1 MIGEY
6 SNVAPLERLPVL
18 GGRVRAQALREG
30 IRELCLKAS
39 WTDAILSV
47 YLAGFLRQYLWIVP
61 SNSTAWAAT
70 IICSV
75 LLLAMIIQIRETA
88 PPQGSLRFWLI
99 VALPLV
105 VMYVIRLPFP
115 DFNYDVLNYHLIN
128 TERALRGWPIGP
140 GDFFPGVL
148 LINPAPDIVDG
159 VFRFALGYR
168 LGTVVNLLAIL
179 WAATILN
186 NILRRYI
193 ASDTWRCIC
202 VLFVVSTEH
211 VLFLLNLYMV
221 DLLALPLLLE
231 ATYQVLRFDEIKRKD
246 RAIVGISLLLGI
258 SLAFKLTNLAFVLPL
273 ILIGARSYLSHR
285 NEIKMR
291 YVAVAAV
298 AFLIP
303 ILPFSLYMY
312 IQTGSPIFPYFNK
325 FFRSPYLEAKN
336 YDVPW
341 LGPKSWLEKV
351 LWPFWSYYFPERL
364 SPMIGL
370 NGYSGR
376 VLIGYVFV
384 IAGLLSKSVQ
394 REVRKLCF
402 ICLGSFA
409 LWIAS
414 TGDIRYAIQLELLC
428 GVAIIGVIAS
438 LYHRY
443 ARAGFSPDFYKAATL
458 VALFAIL
465 LSFQTYRAYSNGL
478 THRECVSE
486 ETHVNRV
493 VQPTVFGHF
502 HNFISESHFLMHD
515 RSPESFLSADERRMV
530 DKVDLWIN
538 SYEATSG
545 IEATLKPDVPM
556 VSVCNFF
563 NIFDYLKSQRSV
575 ELLNRMLEESAG
587 KRMFSIS
594 NRAHLHDS
602 MEFIERAGLHV
613 GEIRDI
619 EVPFY
624 STSTRLKVVLIEVR
638 PNTEM
643 VFRSANSET
652 NSSLP
657 GNTP

>member
-1 MIGEY
+1 
-6 SNVAPLERLPVL
+6 
-18 GGRVRAQALREG
+18 
-30 IRELCLKAS
+30 
-39 WTDAILSV
+39 
-47 YLAGFLRQYLWIVP
+47 
-61 SNSTAWAAT
+61 
-70 IICSV
+70 
-75 LLLAMIIQIRETA
+75 
-88 PPQGSLRFWLI
+88 
-99 VALPLV
+99 
-105 VMYVIRLPFP
+105 
-115 DFNYDVLNYHLIN
+115 
-128 TERALRGWPIGP
+128 
-140 GDFFPGVL
+140 
-148 LINPAPDIVDG
+148 
-159 VFRFALGYR
+159 
-168 LGTVVNLLAIL
+168 
-179 WAATILN
+179 
-186 NILRRYI
+186 
-193 ASDTWRCIC
+193 
-202 VLFVVSTEH
+202 
-211 VLFLLNLYMV
+211 
-221 DLLALPLLLE
+221 
-231 ATYQVLRFDEIKRKD
+231 
-246 RAIVGISLLLGI
+246 
-258 SLAFKLTNLAFVLPL
+258 
-273 ILIGARSYLSHR
+273 
-285 NEIKMR
+285 
-291 YVAVAAV
+291 
-298 AFLIP
+298 
-303 ILPFSLYMY
+303 
-312 IQTGSPIFPYFNK
+312 
-325 FFRSPYLEAKN
+325 
-336 YDVPW
+336 
-341 LGPKSWLEKV
+341 
-351 LWPFWSYYFPERL
+351 
-364 SPMIGL
+364 
-370 NGYSGR
+370 
-376 VLIGYVFV
+376 
-384 IAGLLSKSVQ
+384 
-394 REVRKLCF
+394 
-402 ICLGSFA
+402 
-409 LWIAS
+409 
-414 TGDIRYAIQLELLC
+414 
-428 GVAIIGVIAS
+428 VIAS

-443 ARAGFSPDFYKAATL
+443 ARAEFSPDFYKAATL